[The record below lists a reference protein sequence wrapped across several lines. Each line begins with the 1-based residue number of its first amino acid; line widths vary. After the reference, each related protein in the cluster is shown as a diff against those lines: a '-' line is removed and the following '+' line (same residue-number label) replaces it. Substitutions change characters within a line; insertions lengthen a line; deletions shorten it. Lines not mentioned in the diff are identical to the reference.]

1 MGMNV
6 LIVEGDTVFG
16 DHVKGLLKGWGHGAE
31 TCASGKD
38 ALEKCRSG
46 SFDLVVMEA
55 LLPDMNG
62 DRLIPQIK
70 QIRPETMIVAMTD
83 RNSFELEV
91 RIREQGILYYMI
103 KSLELENLRPL
114 LDHISMK
121 RRREGERPEGAWR
134 VPQEDTQKKG
144 GAEHEPND
152 TCRP

>member
-1 MGMNV
+1 MNV

-16 DHVKGLLKGWGHGAE
+16 DQVQGLLKGWGYGAE
-31 TCASGKD
+31 TCPSGED
-38 ALEKCRSG
+38 ALEKIRSG
-46 SFDLVVMEA
+46 GFDLVVMES
-55 LLPDMNG
+55 LLPDMSG

-70 QIRPETMIVAMTD
+70 QIRPEILIVAMTD

-121 RRREGERPEGAWR
+121 RKREGGRPEGPQC
-134 VPQEDTQKKG
+134 VPQEDTRKKG
-144 GAEHEPND
+144 GAAHEPHD
-152 TCRP
+152 TFHP